1 MLSTQYYVPNRNHMC
16 RYKSSEKSWKTVKLL
31 AYCQANYQKRFFKK
45 LPITTEITS
54 TPMTWK
60 RPNLTWRIASI
71 SIQQESLR
79 RPSIPD
85 WQCKYSLEGTCVI
98 PCERYVSYFV
108 LKTSK
113 IWKKSEIFLFIPDPK
128 YLYRIWSYPQLLTPQ
143 KSFIHAGY
151 KLFTTHWKFM
161 TTIDLRKHSYQIRIH
176 LYRVWNINTGSKI
189 IRLSW

>member
-85 WQCKYSLEGTCVI
+85 WQCKYSLEGTRVI

-113 IWKKSEIFLFIPDPK
+113 IWKKSENF
-128 YLYRIWSYPQLLTPQ
+128 YSYRIRNICIGSEVIPNCSHLRNNLFMPDTNYSQHIESLWLPLT
-143 KSFIHAGY
+143 
-151 KLFTTHWKFM
+151 
-161 TTIDLRKHSYQIRIH
+161 
-176 LYRVWNINTGSKI
+176 
-189 IRLSW
+189 

>member
-16 RYKSSEKSWKTVKLL
+16 RYKSSEKSWKTVELL

-85 WQCKYSLEGTCVI
+85 WQCKYSPEQTCVI
-98 PCERYVSYFV
+98 PREWYVSYFV

-113 IWKKSEIFLFIPDPK
+113 IWEGSEKFYSYWIQIIYTGSEAVPNVHTKGIICSCRIRIIRTTLIVCDSHWVKKAFVPGLNLFIPGPK
-128 YLYRIWSYPQLLTPQ
+128 Y
-143 KSFIHAGY
+143 
-151 KLFTTHWKFM
+151 
-161 TTIDLRKHSYQIRIH
+161 
-176 LYRVWNINTGSKI
+176 
-189 IRLSW
+189 